1 MLYKTESLIASLPI
15 IQSDP
20 PTAPTLH
27 QFDSIPVT
35 CFPMSPPRLGY
46 NQPLPP
52 HRTDGSAQ
60 AGTTNG
66 ERQAAFVHTLQPFE
80 IFLFYFFRNTQLPR
94 RTRCIYTKASV
105 TCDERRFPFPVGLV
119 CLCDYP
125 ICSSRT
131 DKDPTPTPS
140 PTDDDESVR
149 KLLLA
154 STANLDG
161 MFTKQRAHS
170 FPLGL
175 TTTTTKMVLT
185 KSRRWQTMI
194 PNESTRTK
202 IQKCKNKKERKEHTR
217 RNKQAVLLMQ
227 STALQ

>member
-1 MLYKTESLIASLPI
+1 
-15 IQSDP
+15 
-20 PTAPTLH
+20 
-27 QFDSIPVT
+27 
-35 CFPMSPPRLGY
+35 MSPPRLGY

-80 IFLFYFFRNTQLPR
+80 IFLCYFFRNTQLPR

-119 CLCDYP
+119 CLCDCP

-161 MFTKQRAHS
+161 MFTK
-170 FPLGL
+170 
-175 TTTTTKMVLT
+175 T
-185 KSRRWQTMI
+185 KSAQLPLWPYNDDNKNGSDEEQTVADDDTQRINAHKNSKMQKQKRKK
-194 PNESTRTK
+194 RT
-202 IQKCKNKKERKEHTR
+202 H
-217 RNKQAVLLMQ
+217 QAEQ
-227 STALQ
+227 TGSTAYAVNCTAVTTGKGERQNEEELI